1 MASAP
6 LDMAAFHRGR
16 DGAVPDHY
24 AMRGD
29 MADPMRTVSAIRPG
43 AAVFVLGDRHDRSVP
58 ASAWEAWVAAARRA
72 GLRVHAAEV
81 DGFDRPEL
89 GGGES
94 RHLTT
99 TRGME
104 VAEACAEGAPAERIL
119 QALRSDEPLLAPH
132 GRRLGAGEIRA
143 AVAGR
148 SLRGN
153 EWSPRVDISSF
164 WGAGGELYYLD
175 LRRGERRLAELR
187 WRVEGDRLCT
197 TRHGCDEVL
206 SDGRA
211 LHLVK
216 GEPPR
221 LAVTL
226 LEEGPGAPPAAP
238 APAPAPAPAV
248 AGAVRLLVGFGLG
261 SNTDWVAR
269 IVAEALRERLGR
281 PVVVENLPGRA
292 GGDRGRGGGPG
303 GAGRRHARPVL
314 GVAGD
319 GAAASSRGVAFDP
332 LADFAPLGLVAT
344 APSVVLV
351 APGHPA
357 RDLGRPGRGAAR
369 RAGHALRHAGR
380 GQLPAPVD
388 GAADARRSARRA
400 GPCTTPSRPRPWPTS
415 RPAGC
420 SSTSTTPP
428 RPSWPR
434 ARAGRRRSP

>member
-43 AAVFVLGDRHDRSVP
+43 AAVFVLGDRYDRSVP
-58 ASAWEAWVAAARRA
+58 ASAWEAWAAAARRA
-72 GLRVHAAEV
+72 GLRVHTAEV
-81 DGFDRPEL
+81 RGFDRPEL

-104 VAEACAEGAPAERIL
+104 VAEACAEGASAERIL
-119 QALRSDEPLLAPH
+119 QALRSDEPLLVPQ

-148 SLRGN
+148 SLRGS

-197 TRHGCDEVL
+197 TRHGCDQVL

-226 LEEGPGAPPAAP
+226 LEEGPGAAPAAP

-292 GGDRGRGGGPG
+292 
-303 GAGRRHARPVL
+303 AATAAEAVARAAP
-314 GVAGD
+314 D
-319 GAAASSRGVAFDP
+319 GATLGLFPASLATVRQRRPAAWPSTRWPTSPRSASSPPRRASSSSRRATRRATSAAWPRRCGPRRTRPAPRRARAASC
-332 LADFAPLGLVAT
+332 T
-344 APSVVLV
+344 C
-351 APGHPA
+351 
-357 RDLGRPGRGAAR
+357 R
-369 RAGHALRHAGR
+369 RCCWCA
-380 GQLPAPVD
+380 
-388 GAADARRSARRA
+388 RSARRA

-420 SSTSTTPP
+420 RSTSTTPLC
-428 RPSWPR
+428 PSWPR
-434 ARAGRRRSP
+434 ARAGPRRSP